1 MGFTKLYL
9 DLLGYWW
16 FLMGSIRF
24 YRASPGGYWVL
35 CGCTGF
41 SKFEPLTT
49 ILRKDDILQ
58 FENIVNF
65 FMLMNR
71 EINHKSHFFDK
82 LIY

>member
-1 MGFTKLYL
+1 MYTKLQYSMYTVQYKL
-9 DLLGYWW
+9 NNVML
-16 FLMGSIRF
+16 S
-24 YRASPGGYWVL
+24 
-35 CGCTGF
+35 GF

-71 EINHKSHFFDK
+71 EINHKSHFFEK